1 MDLLGRPFLVDDRP
15 EYLAVERV
23 HGGSFLWRRAFLR
36 ADCNYAGLAAMKLPT
51 TLLLHVS
58 SVGLLALVG
67 LTLFHAGDD
76 GWINAGFVEA
86 TQPATDD
93 PAATSG
99 FLHAPT
105 SDPSLPSLEATRF
118 PDDVTPAAEAA
129 PASTF

>member
-1 MDLLGRPFLVDDRP
+1 MALTTYHEHQPLREHPMKSRFDFDREGAVVARSVRALV
-15 EYLAVERV
+15 A
-23 HGGSFLWRRAFLR
+23 
-36 ADCNYAGLAAMKLPT
+36 
-51 TLLLHVS
+51 TLCV
-58 SVGLLALVG
+58 LALVG